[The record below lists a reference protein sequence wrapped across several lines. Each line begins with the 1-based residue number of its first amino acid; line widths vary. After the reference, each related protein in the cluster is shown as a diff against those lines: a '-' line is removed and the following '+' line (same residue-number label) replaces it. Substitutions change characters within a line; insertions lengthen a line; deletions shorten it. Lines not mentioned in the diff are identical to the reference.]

1 MKDKLNY
8 IIFIVVIISIVL
20 AIFGILNPNVEAA
33 IISGLIAVFLFQQQK
48 QKELLMELYKRKAVL
63 YKDFVYTWVVE
74 LLLNRDNATQVIQD
88 YQKEQIHKLILWA
101 SDDFIREYTS
111 FLKKYRNVENNIE
124 IIRDFG
130 VILLTIRRDLGF
142 KNKNISE
149 KDILRIVIADID
161 EHF

>member
-63 YKDFVYTWVVE
+63 YKDFVYTWVVS
-74 LLLNRDNATQVIQD
+74 LLLNKDNATQVIQD

-101 SDDFIREYTS
+101 SDDFIREFTS
-111 FLKKYRNVENNIE
+111 FIKKYRNVENNIE
-124 IIRDFG
+124 IVRDLG

-149 KDILRIVIADID
+149 IDILRIFIKDID

>member
-63 YKDFVYTWVVE
+63 YKDFVYTWVVS

-101 SDDFIREYTS
+101 SDDFIREFTS
-111 FLKKYRNVENNIE
+111 FIKKYRNVENNIE
-124 IIRDFG
+124 IVRDLG

-149 KDILRIVIADID
+149 IDILRIFIKDID

>member
-74 LLLNRDNATQVIQD
+74 LLLNRDNATQVIQN
-88 YQKEQIHKLILWA
+88 YKNEQIHKLILWA

-149 KDILRIVIADID
+149 IDILRIFIKDID

>member
-63 YKDFVYTWVVE
+63 YKNFMYTWVVR

-101 SDDFIREYTS
+101 SDDFIREFTS

-124 IIRDFG
+124 IVRDLG

-149 KDILRIVIADID
+149 KDILRIFIMDID

>member
-1 MKDKLNY
+1 MKNKLNY

-63 YKDFVYTWVVE
+63 YKDFVYTWVVS
-74 LLLNRDNATQVIQD
+74 LLLNKDNATQVIQD

-149 KDILRIVIADID
+149 KDILRIFIMDID
-161 EHF
+161 KYF

>member
-1 MKDKLNY
+1 MKNKLNY

-149 KDILRIVIADID
+149 KDILRIFIMDID
-161 EHF
+161 KYF

>member
-63 YKDFVYTWVVE
+63 YKDFVYTWVVK

-101 SDDFIREYTS
+101 SDDFIREFTS

-124 IIRDFG
+124 IVRDLG

-149 KDILRIVIADID
+149 KDILRIFIMDID

>member
-63 YKDFVYTWVVE
+63 YKDFVYTWVVS
-74 LLLNRDNATQVIQD
+74 LLLNKDNATQVIQD
-88 YQKEQIHKLILWA
+88 YQKEQIHKSILWA
-101 SDDFIREYTS
+101 SDDFIREFTS
-111 FLKKYRNVENNIE
+111 FIKKYRNVENNIE

-149 KDILRIVIADID
+149 KDILRIFIKDID

>member
-1 MKDKLNY
+1 MRDKVNY

-63 YKDFVYTWVVE
+63 YKDFVYTWVVK

-101 SDDFIREYTS
+101 SDDFIREFTS

-124 IIRDFG
+124 IVRDLG

-149 KDILRIVIADID
+149 KDILRIFIMDID

>member
-63 YKDFVYTWVVE
+63 YKDFVYTWVVK
-74 LLLNRDNATQVIQD
+74 LLLNRDNAAQVIQD
-88 YQKEQIHKLILWA
+88 YQKKQIHKLILWA
-101 SDDFIREYTS
+101 SDDFIREFTS
-111 FLKKYRNVENNIE
+111 FLKKYRNVKNNIE
-124 IIRDFG
+124 ILRDLG

-149 KDILRIVIADID
+149 IDILRIFIMDID
-161 EHF
+161 EYF

>member
-149 KDILRIVIADID
+149 KDILRIFIMDID
-161 EHF
+161 KYF

>member
-63 YKDFVYTWVVE
+63 YKDFVYTWVVR

-88 YQKEQIHKLILWA
+88 YQREQIHKLILWA
-101 SDDFIREYTS
+101 SDDFIREFTS

-124 IIRDFG
+124 IVRDLG

-149 KDILRIVIADID
+149 KDILRIFIMDID